1 MNVNGK
7 DGTMSHVNASAAAIL
22 LCAGKG
28 TRMGETDRSKVCYDC
43 AGLPV
48 IRRILA
54 NMRKGGVSRF
64 VVVVG
69 HRAESVMSA
78 LDGERGILY
87 AYQKEQRGTG
97 HATACG
103 LRALQDIG
111 YSGPV
116 IVSMGDKIVS
126 AETVKRILSGAD
138 NPAAICTCGVQR
150 REDHPNG
157 GHVMVEDGRALGIVE
172 YADVK
177 QALAEGRTI
186 QLCGRTYRP
195 EEVAATPW
203 VNTAL
208 YRFDAEALAEALATC
223 GSDNAQGEIYLT
235 DTIEHFARKGDVS
248 VYKVERPDELLTY
261 STKAELRSMSR
272 HFLRPAS
279 ELAADYPEH
288 AEVIQRFIARYG
300 DRKAVLARAP
310 GRVNLMGRHIEH
322 RGGSVNVMAV
332 EAATVFVASPRE
344 DDVIHLANIDS
355 VYPEGEFA
363 IGTAVGGSRTQDW
376 LHWLAEPAVRQ
387 ELENNRGSWLNYV
400 KGAAYRFREVL
411 DFQLCGM
418 DVMVSG
424 TIPVAAGLSS
434 SSSLVVATAEALSAL
449 NCLNMTDRQFVDL
462 CGEGEWFVGSR
473 GGAGDHAAMRCSR
486 AGRITHLNFKPF
498 SIGQTVPFP
507 SGGAV
512 IVADS
517 LEQSKKS
524 EGSRDKFNARV
535 AAYEFALMLIKRLFP
550 DKTLVEFRDLA
561 TCGTCEQVKAML
573 AAMPPKITRKAL
585 LAMLPESHARLEE
598 IFATHA
604 DPGEYDLYG
613 TALFGVSEIARAAQA
628 PDLLA
633 QGDLKAFGRMMKI
646 SHDGDRVSG
655 QFMDGKGTSL
665 AEMCGAYACS
675 TPRIDAL
682 CDLMNATDGV
692 FGSELSGAGLGGC
705 VLILVE
711 KGKTD
716 AVLDRLNTAFYD
728 RLGLPRAAFV
738 CTPASGSTVF
748 Y

>member
-1 MNVNGK
+1 MDRNMK
-7 DGTMSHVNASAAAIL
+7 SPTIPAAAIL

-43 AGLPV
+43 AGVPV
-48 IRRILA
+48 IRRIVA

-64 VVVVG
+64 VIVVG
-69 HRAESVMSA
+69 HRAESVMTA

-87 AYQKEQRGTG
+87 AYQKEQKGTG

-126 AETVKRILSGAD
+126 VETVRRILDGAG
-138 NPAAICTCGVQR
+138 NPNVLCTCGVQR

-157 GHVMVEDGRALGIVE
+157 GHVMVEDGKALGIVE

-177 QALAEGRTI
+177 RALSEHRTI
-186 QLCGRTYRP
+186 PLSGRTYQA

-208 YRFDAEALAEALATC
+208 YRFDAAALAEALDNC

-235 DTIEHFARKGDVS
+235 DTIEYFAQKGEVS
-248 VYKVERPDELLTY
+248 VYRVERPDELLTY
-261 STKAELRSMSR
+261 STKVELRNMSR
-272 HFLRPAS
+272 HFLRPAH
-279 ELAADYPEH
+279 ELLADHPES
-288 AEVIQRFIARYG
+288 AEVIQRFIERYG

-344 DDVIHLANIDS
+344 DDVIHLATVDS
-355 VYPEGEFA
+355 AYPEGEFVLGSA
-363 IGTAVGGSRTQDW
+363 AGGGTTQDW
-376 LHWLAEPAVRQ
+376 LRWLAQADVRH
-387 ELENNRGSWLNYV
+387 ELENNRGSWINYV
-400 KGAAYRFREVL
+400 KGAAYRFRNVL
-411 DFQLCGM
+411 DFKLCGM

-498 SIGQTVPFP
+498 SIGQSVPFP
-507 SGGAV
+507 SDCAV

-517 LEQSKKS
+517 L
-524 EGSRDKFNARV
+524 
-535 AAYEFALMLIKRLFP
+535 
-550 DKTLVEFRDLA
+550 
-561 TCGTCEQVKAML
+561 
-573 AAMPPKITRKAL
+573 
-585 LAMLPESHARLEE
+585 
-598 IFATHA
+598 
-604 DPGEYDLYG
+604 
-613 TALFGVSEIARAAQA
+613 
-628 PDLLA
+628 
-633 QGDLKAFGRMMKI
+633 
-646 SHDGDRVSG
+646 
-655 QFMDGKGTSL
+655 
-665 AEMCGAYACS
+665 
-675 TPRIDAL
+675 
-682 CDLMNATDGV
+682 
-692 FGSELSGAGLGGC
+692 
-705 VLILVE
+705 
-711 KGKTD
+711 
-716 AVLDRLNTAFYD
+716 
-728 RLGLPRAAFV
+728 
-738 CTPASGSTVF
+738 
-748 Y
+748 

>member
-1 MNVNGK
+1 MDRNMK
-7 DGTMSHVNASAAAIL
+7 SPTTPAAAIL

-43 AGLPV
+43 AGVPV
-48 IRRILA
+48 ICRIVA

-64 VVVVG
+64 VIVVG
-69 HRAESVMSA
+69 HRAESVMTA

-87 AYQKEQRGTG
+87 AYQKEQKGTG

-126 AETVKRILSGAD
+126 TETVKRILDGAG
-138 NPAAICTCGVQR
+138 NPNAICTCGVQR

-157 GHVMVEDGRALGIVE
+157 GHVMVEDGKALGIVE

-177 QALAEGRTI
+177 KALSEHRTVA
-186 QLCGRTYRP
+186 LSGRTYQA

-208 YRFDAEALAEALATC
+208 YRFDAAALAEALKSC

-235 DTIEHFARKGDVS
+235 DTIEYFAQRGEVS
-248 VYKVERPDELLTY
+248 VYRVERPDELLTY
-261 STKAELRSMSR
+261 STKVELRNMSR
-272 HFLRPAS
+272 HFLRPAHELLADHP
-279 ELAADYPEH
+279 ELAA
-288 AEVIQRFIARYG
+288 VLQRFIERYG

-344 DDVIHLANIDS
+344 DDVIHLANVDP

-363 IGTAVGGSRTQDW
+363 IGSATGGGTTQDW
-376 LHWLAEPAVRQ
+376 LRWLAQADVRQ
-387 ELENNRGSWLNYV
+387 ELENNRGSWINYV
-400 KGAAYRFREVL
+400 KGAAYRFRDVL
-411 DFQLCGM
+411 DFKLCGM

-498 SIGQTVPFP
+498 SIGQSVPFP
-507 SGGAV
+507 ADCAV

-561 TCGTCEQVKAML
+561 TCGTYEQVMAML
-573 AAMPPKITRKAL
+573 AAMPPKITRRAL
-585 LAMLPESHARLEE
+585 LAMLPESHDRLSE
-598 IFATHA
+598 IFSTHA

-613 TALFGVSEIARAAQA
+613 TALFGVSEIARAAMA
-628 PDLLA
+628 PELLV

-655 QFMDGKGTSL
+655 IPFAGKGTTL
-665 AEMCGAYACS
+665 AEACGAYACS
-675 TPRIDAL
+675 TPRIDSL
-682 CDLMNATDGV
+682 CDLMNATEGV
-692 FGSELSGAGLGGC
+692 LGSELSGAGLGGC

-711 KGKTD
+711 KDKTD
-716 AVLDRLNTAFYD
+716 AVMDRLNREFYD
-728 RLGLPRAAFV
+728 RLGLPHAAFV
-738 CTPASGSTVF
+738 CCPSSGSCVF

>member
-1 MNVNGK
+1 MSVSNG
-7 DGTMSHVNASAAAIL
+7 SAAAIL

-43 AGLPV
+43 AGVPV
-48 IRRILA
+48 IRRIIA

-78 LDGERGILY
+78 LDGEDGVLY
-87 AYQKEQRGTG
+87 AYQKEQKGTG

-103 LRALQDIG
+103 LRTLKDIG

-116 IVSMGDKIVS
+116 IVSMGDKIVGVD
-126 AETVKRILSGAD
+126 AVRMILGGAG
-138 NPAAICTCGVQR
+138 NPSAICTCGVQR
-150 REDHPNG
+150 REEHPNG
-157 GHVMVEDGRALGIVE
+157 GHVMVEDGKALGIVE
-172 YADVK
+172 FADVK
-177 QALAEGRTI
+177 RALAEGRHI
-186 QLCGRTYRP
+186 ELCGRTYAA

-208 YRFDAEALAEALATC
+208 YRFDADALAEALGAC
-223 GSDNAQGEIYLT
+223 GQDNAQGEIYLT
-235 DTIEHFARKGDVS
+235 DTIEYFARRGDVS
-248 VYKVERPDELLTY
+248 VYRIERADELLTY
-261 STKAELRSMSR
+261 STKAELRTMSR
-272 HFLRPAS
+272 HFIRTAS
-279 ELAADYPEH
+279 ELCVAYPEH
-288 AEVIQRFIARYG
+288 VDTIEKFIERYG
-300 DRKAVLARAP
+300 DRKAIIARAP

-332 EAATVFVASPRE
+332 DAATVFVASPRE
-344 DDVIHLANIDS
+344 DDKIHLANVDPA
-355 VYPEGEFA
+355 YPEGEFK
-363 IGTAVGGSRTQDW
+363 IGKAAEGGDTQSW
-376 LHWLAEPAVRQ
+376 LRWLAQDDVKA
-387 ELENNRGSWLNYV
+387 ELAASRGSWMNYV
-400 KGAAYRFREVL
+400 KGAAYRFRDAL
-411 DFQLCGM
+411 DFGLCGM

-449 NCLNMTDRQFVDL
+449 NCLNMPDRQFVDL

-473 GGAGDHAAMRCSR
+473 GGAGDHAAMRCSKE
-486 AGRITHLNFKPF
+486 GRITHLNFKPF
-498 SIGQTVPFP
+498 SIGKSVPFP
-507 SGGAV
+507 DGCSV

-550 DKTLVEFRDLA
+550 DKTLVEFRDLV
-561 TCGTCEQVKAML
+561 TCGSADETKAML
-573 AAMPPKITRKAL
+573 AAMPPKVTRAAL
-585 LAMLPESHARLEE
+585 LAMLPESHARLNEV
-598 IFATHA
+598 FATHA

-613 TALFGVSEIARAAQA
+613 TALFGVSEIARAAIA
-628 PDLLA
+628 PELLA
-633 QGDLKAFGRMMKI
+633 AGDVKTFGRMMKI

-655 QFMDGKGTSL
+655 TPMPKKGGTL
-665 AEMCGAYACS
+665 TEECGAYACS

-682 CDLMNATDGV
+682 CDMMNATEGV
-692 FGSELSGAGLGGC
+692 LGSELSGAGLGGC

-711 KGKTD
+711 RDRTS
-716 AVLDRLNTAFYD
+716 AVMDKLNHEFYD
-728 RLGLPRAAFV
+728 RLGLPRSAFV
-738 CTPASGSTVF
+738 CSPAQGSKVF